1 MGSGHQTNRHLAE
14 LRVLD
19 QRMNWIHNA
28 IMLSTMAILLVC
40 LLIVALFSVE
50 LIATDLSRVVAI
62 LFIATM
68 ASLIGG
74 LISFLIEISYARKSL
89 RVRAELLASRAP
101 HHCRQSVASLTR
113 HHTEAPSFR
122 FSSSKPGL
130 GRWPVLQPR
139 TVPGA
144 MPSNWASSGVVSQA
158 RRSAASARPRETVK
172 GSAGDGGGAMAAA
185 N

>member
-1 MGSGHQTNRHLAE
+1 MPIASSHDIVQIIQLSIAPVFLIAGIGTLLNVLTSRLARVVDRGRVIEQDLESPVGSGVHTNRHLAE

-19 QRMNWIHNA
+19 QRMNWIHHA
-28 IMLSTMAILLVC
+28 ITLSTTAILLVC

-50 LIATDLSRVVAI
+50 LIAIDLSRVVAV

-101 HHCRQSVASLTR
+101 HH
-113 HHTEAPSFR
+113 
-122 FSSSKPGL
+122 
-130 GRWPVLQPR
+130 
-139 TVPGA
+139 
-144 MPSNWASSGVVSQA
+144 
-158 RRSAASARPRETVK
+158 
-172 GSAGDGGGAMAAA
+172 
-185 N
+185 

>member
-1 MGSGHQTNRHLAE
+1 MPIASSHDIVQIIQLSIAPVFLIAGIGTLLNVLTSRLARVVDRGRVIEQDLDSPVGSGVHTNRHLAE

-28 IMLSTMAILLVC
+28 ITLSTTAILLVC

-50 LIATDLSRVVAI
+50 LIAIDLSRVVAL

-101 HHCRQSVASLTR
+101 HH
-113 HHTEAPSFR
+113 
-122 FSSSKPGL
+122 
-130 GRWPVLQPR
+130 
-139 TVPGA
+139 
-144 MPSNWASSGVVSQA
+144 
-158 RRSAASARPRETVK
+158 
-172 GSAGDGGGAMAAA
+172 
-185 N
+185 

>member
-1 MGSGHQTNRHLAE
+1 MPFASSHDIVQIIQLSIAPVFLIAGIGTLLNVLTSRFARVVDRGRAIELELDSPMGSRQHTNRHLAE

-28 IMLSTMAILLVC
+28 IMLSTIAILLVC

-50 LIATDLSRVVAI
+50 LITIDLSRVVAI

-101 HHCRQSVASLTR
+101 HH
-113 HHTEAPSFR
+113 
-122 FSSSKPGL
+122 
-130 GRWPVLQPR
+130 
-139 TVPGA
+139 
-144 MPSNWASSGVVSQA
+144 
-158 RRSAASARPRETVK
+158 
-172 GSAGDGGGAMAAA
+172 
-185 N
+185 

>member
-1 MGSGHQTNRHLAE
+1 MPFASSHDIVQIIQLSIAPVFLIAGIGTLLNVLTSRLARVVDRGRAIELHIDSPMGSGQHTNRHLAE

-50 LIATDLSRVVAI
+50 LITIDLSRVVAI

-101 HHCRQSVASLTR
+101 YH
-113 HHTEAPSFR
+113 
-122 FSSSKPGL
+122 
-130 GRWPVLQPR
+130 
-139 TVPGA
+139 
-144 MPSNWASSGVVSQA
+144 
-158 RRSAASARPRETVK
+158 
-172 GSAGDGGGAMAAA
+172 
-185 N
+185 

>member
-1 MGSGHQTNRHLAE
+1 MPFASSHDIVQIIQLSIAPVFLIAGIGTLLNVLTSRLARVVDRGRAIELDLDSPKGSGQHTNRHLAE

-50 LIATDLSRVVAI
+50 LITIDLSRVVAI

-101 HHCRQSVASLTR
+101 HR
-113 HHTEAPSFR
+113 
-122 FSSSKPGL
+122 
-130 GRWPVLQPR
+130 
-139 TVPGA
+139 
-144 MPSNWASSGVVSQA
+144 
-158 RRSAASARPRETVK
+158 
-172 GSAGDGGGAMAAA
+172 
-185 N
+185 

>member
-1 MGSGHQTNRHLAE
+1 MPFASSHDIVQIIQLSIAPVFLIAGIGTLLNVLTSRLARVVDRGRAIELDLDSPMGSGQHTNRHLAE

-50 LIATDLSRVVAI
+50 LITIDLSRVVAI

-101 HHCRQSVASLTR
+101 HH
-113 HHTEAPSFR
+113 
-122 FSSSKPGL
+122 
-130 GRWPVLQPR
+130 
-139 TVPGA
+139 
-144 MPSNWASSGVVSQA
+144 
-158 RRSAASARPRETVK
+158 
-172 GSAGDGGGAMAAA
+172 
-185 N
+185 

>member
-1 MGSGHQTNRHLAE
+1 MPFASSHDIVQIIQLSIAPVFLIAGIGTLLNVLTSRLARVVDRGRAIELDLDSPMGSGQHTNRHLAE

-28 IMLSTMAILLVC
+28 IILSTMAILLVC

-50 LIATDLSRVVAI
+50 LITIDLSRAVAI

-101 HHCRQSVASLTR
+101 HH
-113 HHTEAPSFR
+113 
-122 FSSSKPGL
+122 
-130 GRWPVLQPR
+130 
-139 TVPGA
+139 
-144 MPSNWASSGVVSQA
+144 
-158 RRSAASARPRETVK
+158 
-172 GSAGDGGGAMAAA
+172 
-185 N
+185 

>member
-1 MGSGHQTNRHLAE
+1 MPFASSHDIVQIIQLSIAPVFLIAGIGTLLNVLTSRLARVVDRGRAIELDLDTPLGSGQHTNRHLAE

-28 IMLSTMAILLVC
+28 IMLSTTAILLVC

-50 LIATDLSRVVAI
+50 LITIDLSRVVAI

-101 HHCRQSVASLTR
+101 HH
-113 HHTEAPSFR
+113 
-122 FSSSKPGL
+122 
-130 GRWPVLQPR
+130 
-139 TVPGA
+139 
-144 MPSNWASSGVVSQA
+144 
-158 RRSAASARPRETVK
+158 
-172 GSAGDGGGAMAAA
+172 
-185 N
+185 

>member
-1 MGSGHQTNRHLAE
+1 MPIASSHDIVQIIQLSIAPVFLIAGIGTLLNVLTSRLARVVDRGRVIEQDLESLVGSGAPTRRHLAE

-28 IMLSTMAILLVC
+28 ITLSTIAILLVC

-50 LIATDLSRVVAI
+50 LISIDLSRVVAL

-68 ASLIGG
+68 ASLIGV

-101 HHCRQSVASLTR
+101 H
-113 HHTEAPSFR
+113 P
-122 FSSSKPGL
+122 
-130 GRWPVLQPR
+130 
-139 TVPGA
+139 
-144 MPSNWASSGVVSQA
+144 
-158 RRSAASARPRETVK
+158 
-172 GSAGDGGGAMAAA
+172 
-185 N
+185 

>member
-1 MGSGHQTNRHLAE
+1 MPFASSHDIVQIIQLSIAPVFLIAGIGTLLNVLTSRLARVVDRGRAIELDLDTPLGSGQHTNRHLAE

-50 LIATDLSRVVAI
+50 LITIDLSRVVAI

-101 HHCRQSVASLTR
+101 HH
-113 HHTEAPSFR
+113 
-122 FSSSKPGL
+122 
-130 GRWPVLQPR
+130 
-139 TVPGA
+139 
-144 MPSNWASSGVVSQA
+144 
-158 RRSAASARPRETVK
+158 
-172 GSAGDGGGAMAAA
+172 
-185 N
+185 

>member
-1 MGSGHQTNRHLAE
+1 MPIASSHDIVQIIQLSIAPVFLIAGIGTLLNVLTSRLARVVDRGRAIELDLDSPTGSGQHTNRHLAE

-50 LIATDLSRVVAI
+50 LIAIDLSRVVAI

-101 HHCRQSVASLTR
+101 HH
-113 HHTEAPSFR
+113 
-122 FSSSKPGL
+122 
-130 GRWPVLQPR
+130 
-139 TVPGA
+139 
-144 MPSNWASSGVVSQA
+144 
-158 RRSAASARPRETVK
+158 
-172 GSAGDGGGAMAAA
+172 
-185 N
+185 

>member
-1 MGSGHQTNRHLAE
+1 MPFASSHDIVQIIQLSIAPVFLIAGIGTLLNVLTSRLARVVDRGRAIELDLDSPMGSGQHTNRHLAE

-101 HHCRQSVASLTR
+101 HH
-113 HHTEAPSFR
+113 
-122 FSSSKPGL
+122 
-130 GRWPVLQPR
+130 
-139 TVPGA
+139 
-144 MPSNWASSGVVSQA
+144 
-158 RRSAASARPRETVK
+158 
-172 GSAGDGGGAMAAA
+172 
-185 N
+185 

>member
-1 MGSGHQTNRHLAE
+1 MPIASSHDIVQIIQLSIAPVFLIAGIGTLLNVLTSRLARVVDRGRVIEQDLDSPMGSGRHSNRHLTE

-19 QRMNWIHNA
+19 KRMNWIHNA
-28 IMLSTMAILLVC
+28 IMLSTLAILLVC

-50 LIATDLSRVVAI
+50 LIAIDLSRVVAI

-101 HHCRQSVASLTR
+101 H
-113 HHTEAPSFR
+113 P
-122 FSSSKPGL
+122 
-130 GRWPVLQPR
+130 
-139 TVPGA
+139 
-144 MPSNWASSGVVSQA
+144 
-158 RRSAASARPRETVK
+158 
-172 GSAGDGGGAMAAA
+172 
-185 N
+185 

>member
-1 MGSGHQTNRHLAE
+1 MPIASSHDIVQIIQLSIAPVFLIAGIGTLLNVLTSRLARVVDRGRVIEQDLDSPVGSGVHTNRHLAE

-19 QRMNWIHNA
+19 QRMNWIHHA
-28 IMLSTMAILLVC
+28 ITLSTTAILLVC

-50 LIATDLSRVVAI
+50 LIAIDLSRVVAV

-101 HHCRQSVASLTR
+101 HH
-113 HHTEAPSFR
+113 
-122 FSSSKPGL
+122 
-130 GRWPVLQPR
+130 
-139 TVPGA
+139 
-144 MPSNWASSGVVSQA
+144 
-158 RRSAASARPRETVK
+158 
-172 GSAGDGGGAMAAA
+172 
-185 N
+185 

>member
-1 MGSGHQTNRHLAE
+1 MPFASSHDIVQIIQLSIAPVFLIAGIGTLLNVLTSRLARVVDRGRAIELDLDSPRGAGQHTNRHLAE

-50 LIATDLSRVVAI
+50 LITIDLSRVVAI

-101 HHCRQSVASLTR
+101 HH
-113 HHTEAPSFR
+113 
-122 FSSSKPGL
+122 
-130 GRWPVLQPR
+130 
-139 TVPGA
+139 
-144 MPSNWASSGVVSQA
+144 
-158 RRSAASARPRETVK
+158 
-172 GSAGDGGGAMAAA
+172 
-185 N
+185 

>member
-1 MGSGHQTNRHLAE
+1 MPIASSHDIVQIIQLSIAPVFLIAGIGTLLNVLTSRLARVVDRGRVIEQDLESLVGSGAPTRRHLAE

-28 IMLSTMAILLVC
+28 ITLSTIAILLVC

-50 LIATDLSRVVAI
+50 LISIDLSRVVAL

-101 HHCRQSVASLTR
+101 H
-113 HHTEAPSFR
+113 P
-122 FSSSKPGL
+122 
-130 GRWPVLQPR
+130 
-139 TVPGA
+139 
-144 MPSNWASSGVVSQA
+144 
-158 RRSAASARPRETVK
+158 
-172 GSAGDGGGAMAAA
+172 
-185 N
+185 

>member
-1 MGSGHQTNRHLAE
+1 MPIASSHDIVQIIQLSIAPVFLIAGISTLLNVLTSRLARVVDRGRVIEQDLDSPVGSGVHTNRHLAE

-28 IMLSTMAILLVC
+28 ITLSTTAILLVC

-50 LIATDLSRVVAI
+50 LIAIDLSRVVAV

-101 HHCRQSVASLTR
+101 HH
-113 HHTEAPSFR
+113 
-122 FSSSKPGL
+122 
-130 GRWPVLQPR
+130 
-139 TVPGA
+139 
-144 MPSNWASSGVVSQA
+144 
-158 RRSAASARPRETVK
+158 
-172 GSAGDGGGAMAAA
+172 
-185 N
+185 

>member
-1 MGSGHQTNRHLAE
+1 MPIASSHEIVQIIQLSIAPVFLIAGIGTLLNVLTSRLARVVDRGRVIEQDLDSPVGSGLHTNRHLAE

-19 QRMNWIHNA
+19 QRMSWIHNA
-28 IMLSTMAILLVC
+28 ITLSTTAILLVC

-50 LIATDLSRVVAI
+50 LIAIDLSRVVAL

-101 HHCRQSVASLTR
+101 H
-113 HHTEAPSFR
+113 
-122 FSSSKPGL
+122 
-130 GRWPVLQPR
+130 
-139 TVPGA
+139 
-144 MPSNWASSGVVSQA
+144 N
-158 RRSAASARPRETVK
+158 
-172 GSAGDGGGAMAAA
+172 
-185 N
+185 

>member
-1 MGSGHQTNRHLAE
+1 MPIASSHDIVQIIQLSIAPVFLIAGIGTLLNVLTSRLARVVDRGRVIEQDLDSPVGSGVHTNRHLAE

-28 IMLSTMAILLVC
+28 ITLSTTAILLVC

-50 LIATDLSRVVAI
+50 LIAIDLSRVVAV

-101 HHCRQSVASLTR
+101 HH
-113 HHTEAPSFR
+113 
-122 FSSSKPGL
+122 
-130 GRWPVLQPR
+130 
-139 TVPGA
+139 
-144 MPSNWASSGVVSQA
+144 
-158 RRSAASARPRETVK
+158 
-172 GSAGDGGGAMAAA
+172 
-185 N
+185 

>member
-1 MGSGHQTNRHLAE
+1 MPIASSHDIVQIIQLSIAPDFLIAGIGTLLNVLTSRLARVVDRGRVIEQDLDSPVGSGVHTNRHLAE

-28 IMLSTMAILLVC
+28 ITLSTTAILLVC

-50 LIATDLSRVVAI
+50 LIAIDLSRVVAV

-101 HHCRQSVASLTR
+101 HH
-113 HHTEAPSFR
+113 
-122 FSSSKPGL
+122 
-130 GRWPVLQPR
+130 
-139 TVPGA
+139 
-144 MPSNWASSGVVSQA
+144 
-158 RRSAASARPRETVK
+158 
-172 GSAGDGGGAMAAA
+172 
-185 N
+185 

>member
-1 MGSGHQTNRHLAE
+1 MPIASSHDIVQIIQLSIAPVFLIAGIGTLLNVLTSRLARVVDRGRVIEQDLDSPVGSGVHTNRHLAE

-19 QRMNWIHNA
+19 QRMNWIQTA
-28 IMLSTMAILLVC
+28 ITLSTTAILLVC

-50 LIATDLSRVVAI
+50 LIAIDLSRVVAV

-101 HHCRQSVASLTR
+101 HH
-113 HHTEAPSFR
+113 
-122 FSSSKPGL
+122 
-130 GRWPVLQPR
+130 
-139 TVPGA
+139 
-144 MPSNWASSGVVSQA
+144 
-158 RRSAASARPRETVK
+158 
-172 GSAGDGGGAMAAA
+172 
-185 N
+185 

>member
-1 MGSGHQTNRHLAE
+1 MPFASSHDIVQIIQLSIAPVFLIAGIGTLLNVLTSRLARVVERGRAIELDLDTPLGSGQHTNRHLAE

-50 LIATDLSRVVAI
+50 LITIDLSRVVAI

-101 HHCRQSVASLTR
+101 HH
-113 HHTEAPSFR
+113 
-122 FSSSKPGL
+122 
-130 GRWPVLQPR
+130 
-139 TVPGA
+139 
-144 MPSNWASSGVVSQA
+144 
-158 RRSAASARPRETVK
+158 
-172 GSAGDGGGAMAAA
+172 
-185 N
+185 

>member
-1 MGSGHQTNRHLAE
+1 MPFASSHDIVQIIQLSIAPVFLIAGIGTLLNVLTSRLARVVDRGRAIELDLDLPMGSGQHTNRHLAE

-50 LIATDLSRVVAI
+50 LITIDLSRVVAI

-101 HHCRQSVASLTR
+101 HH
-113 HHTEAPSFR
+113 
-122 FSSSKPGL
+122 
-130 GRWPVLQPR
+130 
-139 TVPGA
+139 
-144 MPSNWASSGVVSQA
+144 
-158 RRSAASARPRETVK
+158 
-172 GSAGDGGGAMAAA
+172 
-185 N
+185 

>member
-1 MGSGHQTNRHLAE
+1 MPFASSHDIVQIIQLSIAPVFLIAGIGTLLNVLTSRLARVVDRGRAIELDLDSPMGSGQHTNRHLAE

-50 LIATDLSRVVAI
+50 LITIDLSRIVAI

-101 HHCRQSVASLTR
+101 HH
-113 HHTEAPSFR
+113 
-122 FSSSKPGL
+122 
-130 GRWPVLQPR
+130 
-139 TVPGA
+139 
-144 MPSNWASSGVVSQA
+144 
-158 RRSAASARPRETVK
+158 
-172 GSAGDGGGAMAAA
+172 
-185 N
+185 

>member
-1 MGSGHQTNRHLAE
+1 MIQANTIDFSGSRPKVGPMPIASSHDIVQIIQLSIAPVFLIAGIGTLLNVLTSRLARVVDRGRAIELDLDTPLGSGDHTNRHLAE

-50 LIATDLSRVVAI
+50 LIAIDLSRVVAI

-101 HHCRQSVASLTR
+101 HR
-113 HHTEAPSFR
+113 
-122 FSSSKPGL
+122 
-130 GRWPVLQPR
+130 
-139 TVPGA
+139 
-144 MPSNWASSGVVSQA
+144 
-158 RRSAASARPRETVK
+158 
-172 GSAGDGGGAMAAA
+172 
-185 N
+185 

>member
-1 MGSGHQTNRHLAE
+1 MPFASSHDIVQIIQLSIAPVFLIAGIGTLLNVLTSRLARVVDRGRAIELDLDSLMGSGQHTNRHLAE

-50 LIATDLSRVVAI
+50 LITIDLSRVVAI

-101 HHCRQSVASLTR
+101 HH
-113 HHTEAPSFR
+113 
-122 FSSSKPGL
+122 
-130 GRWPVLQPR
+130 
-139 TVPGA
+139 
-144 MPSNWASSGVVSQA
+144 
-158 RRSAASARPRETVK
+158 
-172 GSAGDGGGAMAAA
+172 
-185 N
+185 

>member
-1 MGSGHQTNRHLAE
+1 MPIASSHDIVQIIQLSIAPVFLIAGIGTLLNVLTSRLARVVDRGRAIELDLDTPLGSGDHTNRHLAE

-50 LIATDLSRVVAI
+50 LIAIDLSRVVAI

-101 HHCRQSVASLTR
+101 HR
-113 HHTEAPSFR
+113 
-122 FSSSKPGL
+122 
-130 GRWPVLQPR
+130 
-139 TVPGA
+139 
-144 MPSNWASSGVVSQA
+144 
-158 RRSAASARPRETVK
+158 
-172 GSAGDGGGAMAAA
+172 
-185 N
+185 

>member
-1 MGSGHQTNRHLAE
+1 MPFASSHDIVQIIQLSIAPVFLIAGIGTLLNVLTSRLARVVDRGRAIELDLDSPMGSGQHTNRHLAE

-50 LIATDLSRVVAI
+50 LIAIDLSRVVAI

-101 HHCRQSVASLTR
+101 HH
-113 HHTEAPSFR
+113 
-122 FSSSKPGL
+122 
-130 GRWPVLQPR
+130 
-139 TVPGA
+139 
-144 MPSNWASSGVVSQA
+144 
-158 RRSAASARPRETVK
+158 
-172 GSAGDGGGAMAAA
+172 
-185 N
+185 

>member
-1 MGSGHQTNRHLAE
+1 MPIASSHDIVQIIQLSIAPVFLIAGIGTLLNVLTSRLARVVDRGRVIEQDLESPVGSGVHTSRHLAE

-28 IMLSTMAILLVC
+28 ITLSTTAILLVC

-50 LIATDLSRVVAI
+50 LIAIDLSRVVAV

-101 HHCRQSVASLTR
+101 HR
-113 HHTEAPSFR
+113 
-122 FSSSKPGL
+122 
-130 GRWPVLQPR
+130 
-139 TVPGA
+139 
-144 MPSNWASSGVVSQA
+144 
-158 RRSAASARPRETVK
+158 
-172 GSAGDGGGAMAAA
+172 
-185 N
+185 

>member
-1 MGSGHQTNRHLAE
+1 MPIASSHDIVQIIQLSIAPVFLIAGIGTLLNVLTSRLARVVDRGRVIEQDLDSPVGSGVHTNRHLAE

-28 IMLSTMAILLVC
+28 ITLSTTAILLVC

-50 LIATDLSRVVAI
+50 LIAIDLSRVVAV

-101 HHCRQSVASLTR
+101 HR
-113 HHTEAPSFR
+113 
-122 FSSSKPGL
+122 
-130 GRWPVLQPR
+130 
-139 TVPGA
+139 
-144 MPSNWASSGVVSQA
+144 
-158 RRSAASARPRETVK
+158 
-172 GSAGDGGGAMAAA
+172 
-185 N
+185 

>member
-1 MGSGHQTNRHLAE
+1 MPIASSHDIVQIIQLSIAPVFLIAGIGTLLNVLTSRLARVVDRGRVIEQDLDSPVGSGVHTHRHLAE

-28 IMLSTMAILLVC
+28 ITLSTIAILLVC

-50 LIATDLSRVVAI
+50 LIEIDLSRVVAL

-101 HHCRQSVASLTR
+101 HH
-113 HHTEAPSFR
+113 
-122 FSSSKPGL
+122 
-130 GRWPVLQPR
+130 
-139 TVPGA
+139 
-144 MPSNWASSGVVSQA
+144 
-158 RRSAASARPRETVK
+158 
-172 GSAGDGGGAMAAA
+172 
-185 N
+185 

>member
-1 MGSGHQTNRHLAE
+1 MPIASSHDIVQIIQLSIAPVFLIAGIGTLLNVLTSRLARVVDRGRVIEQDLDSPVGSGVHTNRHLAE

-19 QRMNWIHNA
+19 QRMNWIHKA
-28 IMLSTMAILLVC
+28 ITLSTTAILLVC

-50 LIATDLSRVVAI
+50 LIAIDLSRVVAL

-101 HHCRQSVASLTR
+101 H
-113 HHTEAPSFR
+113 P
-122 FSSSKPGL
+122 
-130 GRWPVLQPR
+130 
-139 TVPGA
+139 
-144 MPSNWASSGVVSQA
+144 
-158 RRSAASARPRETVK
+158 
-172 GSAGDGGGAMAAA
+172 
-185 N
+185 